1 MLSHYYMVKFMG
13 ELRTKNLRQEKK
25 YLLHQCKLSEF
36 ERKINLIGFRV
47 NHEPN
52 LINNIYFEDNL
63 MTSAS
68 EGIEGDTNRCKYRM
82 RWYNNASEFTIENK
96 IKLSSS
102 GKKIKSVL
110 KAKSLTEALEEAR
123 FIFKR
128 QPIIQ
133 NSYNRRYY
141 IKDEFRITID
151 TNLKFNIPF
160 SKTFKTFKKCIIE
173 VKYKTEDHY
182 SLDYITEDKLQLT
195 KFSKYLKGLE
205 FFKII

>member
-13 ELRTKNLRQEKK
+13 ELLTKNLRQEKK
-25 YLLHQCKLSEF
+25 YLLDQGKLSEF

-52 LINNIYFEDNL
+52 LINNIYFEDNF

-68 EGIEGDTNRCKYRM
+68 EGIEGDTNRCKYRI

-96 IKLSSS
+96 IKFSSS

-110 KAKSLTEALEEAR
+110 KTKSLTEAVKEAR
-123 FIFKR
+123 SIFKR

-160 SKTFKTFKKCIIE
+160 SKTFKKFKQCVIE

-182 SLDYITEDKLQLT
+182 FLDYITEDNLQLT